1 MCLKNFHSKFQS
13 VNPNLKQNE
22 FILISNPKSK
32 NIKNKN
38 NNQSK
43 AEQLTPP
50 YLFIYVKEAT
60 N

>member
-1 MCLKNFHSKFQS
+1 MCLKNFQSKFQS

-38 NNQSK
+38 NNRSK
-43 AEQLTPP
+43 AEQLTTP